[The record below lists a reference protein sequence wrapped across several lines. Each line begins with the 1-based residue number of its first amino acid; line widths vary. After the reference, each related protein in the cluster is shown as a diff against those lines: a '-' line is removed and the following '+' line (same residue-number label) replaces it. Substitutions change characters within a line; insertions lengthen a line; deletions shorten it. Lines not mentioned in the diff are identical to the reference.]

1 MLRTAPSL
9 GKWALRIA
17 VMAATAASLGAAD
30 FSFSAIIRAGGI
42 LFWPGWELGI
52 GPAGNPSA
60 IQGNLGLFNYYPNG
74 AARPF
79 EIRYTQATNTAVLT
93 YNNTTSVT
101 YSPGGPG
108 LAPGSVWTIPA
119 GSLFVSASSRPV
131 ATSVTISGLTLGGG
145 VTVLQPFSSTTLT
158 ASQLNSN
165 ATNGLGSPVVFRTGP
180 TGDWTLN
187 GTIAFTGLQIYTF
200 PSFNG
205 AIGSDLNMGAG
216 ISGTDIPE
224 PASWLLS
231 LAGIAIVGGT
241 RLFRSRR
248 RAKA

>member
-1 MLRTAPSL
+1 MLRTAPGL
-9 GKWALRIA
+9 GKMALRVA
-17 VMAATAASLGAAD
+17 VMAAAASCLGAAD
-30 FSFSAIIRAGGI
+30 FSFSTIIRAGGI
-42 LFWPGWELGI
+42 LFWPDWELGI

-60 IQGNLGLFNYYPNG
+60 VQGNLGLFSYYPNG

-79 EIRYTQATNTAVLT
+79 QIQYTQATNTAVLT
-93 YNNTTSVT
+93 YNGTTSVT

-119 GSLFVSASSRPV
+119 GSLFVSATSRPV

-165 ATNGLGSPVVFRTGP
+165 ATTGLGSPVVFRTGP

-187 GTIAFTGLQIYTF
+187 GNIAFTGLRIYTF
-200 PSFNG
+200 PAFNG
-205 AIGSDLNMGAG
+205 AIGSELSMGAD

-224 PASWLLS
+224 PASWLL
-231 LAGIAIVGGT
+231 LVGGIASLGGS
-241 RLFRSRR
+241 RVIRARR

>member
-1 MLRTAPSL
+1 MRRTVSGL

-17 VMAATAASLGAAD
+17 AMAAAASCLGAAD
-30 FSFSAIIRAGGI
+30 FSFSTIIRAGGI
-42 LFWPGWELGI
+42 LFLPDWELGI

-79 EIRYTQATNTAVLT
+79 QIQYTRATNRAVLT
-93 YNNTTSVT
+93 YNGATSVT
-101 YSPGGPG
+101 YAPGGPG

-145 VTVLQPFSSTTLT
+145 VTVLQPFSATTLT

-165 ATNGLGSPVVFRTGP
+165 MMASLGSPVVFRTGP
-180 TGDWTLN
+180 TGDWTLS
-187 GTIAFTGLQIYTF
+187 GTIAFTGLRIYTF
-200 PSFNG
+200 PLFNG
-205 AIGSDLNMGAG
+205 AAGSELSMGAG
-216 ISGTDIPE
+216 ISGSDVPE
-224 PASWLLS
+224 PASWLLT
-231 LAGIAIVGGT
+231 LAGAASVGGAKFL
-241 RLFRSRR
+241 RRSRR
-248 RAKA
+248 VRA